1 MVTALAFVA
10 VAVSSLFAEATL
22 VRWLQRRAS
31 HLAAWTVALG
41 LFALASAVL
50 ALGTSN
56 GWDTASFRA
65 FFLFGGVLNVPWLGL
80 GTVALLWGPDTAR
93 KVRWFVVFFSGL
105 AAGVVLSA
113 PMDHVHG
120 TEIPVGKEVFDA
132 FPRVLAAI
140 GSGAAAIVIF
150 AGALLSAWRYARDR
164 HDGRLA
170 AANGLIA
177 LGTLV
182 LSGGGVLQGA
192 VGHDEAFAI
201 TLATGIT
208 IIYAGF
214 LAAEGTHSRSSRR
227 RSLPDGARGK

>member
-1 MVTALAFVA
+1 VVTALAFVA

-22 VRWLQRRAS
+22 VRWLQRRAP
-31 HLAAWTVALG
+31 HLASWSIALA
-41 LFALASAVL
+41 LFAVASAVL

-65 FFLFGGVLNVPWLGL
+65 FFLFGGVLNVPWLAL
-80 GTVALLWGPDTAR
+80 GTLALLYGAETAR
-93 KVRWFVVFFSGL
+93 KARWFVVLFTGL

-113 PMDHVHG
+113 PMDKVHG
-120 TEIPVGKEVFDA
+120 TEIPTGKDVFDA
-132 FPRVLAAI
+132 FPRALAAV
-140 GSGAAAIVIF
+140 GSGVAAVVIF
-150 AGALLSAWRYARDR
+150 AGALFSAWRYARDR
-164 HDGRLA
+164 RDGRLA
-170 AANGLIA
+170 AANALIA

-192 VGHDEAFAI
+192 VGDDEAFAI

-214 LAAEGTHSRSSRR
+214 LVAEDAQSRSSRR
-227 RSLPDGARGK
+227 RSLPEGARGR